1 MSYRP
6 GIIKSAGLTNVVP
19 LAGVEPAIP
28 QGAYKSRAATNA
40 FLRGEGSAYIRL
52 LLIQFAGR
60 SGGLSR
66 LRARPFGNAHTIRQ
80 PFQVVLFAEV
90 VICGVLLLE

>member
-28 QGAYKSRAATNA
+28 QGAYKSRA
-40 FLRGEGSAYIRL
+40 
-52 LLIQFAGR
+52 FAGQTLKALQYIIFCFLTAFVQR
-60 SGGLSR
+60 R
-66 LRARPFGNAHTIRQ
+66 
-80 PFQVVLFAEV
+80 
-90 VICGVLLLE
+90 

>member
-40 FLRGEGSAYIRL
+40 FLRGEGSANFIIAY
-52 LLIQFAGR
+52 
-60 SGGLSR
+60 S
-66 LRARPFGNAHTIRQ
+66 
-80 PFQVVLFAEV
+80 
-90 VICGVLLLE
+90 ICGPLRWP

>member
-40 FLRGEGSAYIRL
+40 FLRGEGSANIHYCL
-52 LLIQFAGR
+52 FN
-60 SGGLSR
+60 
-66 LRARPFGNAHTIRQ
+66 LRAAAVALAASERVHLATLTRSDSRFR
-80 PFQVVLFAEV
+80 LFLSQKSLYAAF
-90 VICGVLLLE
+90 CF

>member
-40 FLRGEGSAYIRL
+40 FLRGEGDRKS
-52 LLIQFAGR
+52 
-60 SGGLSR
+60 
-66 LRARPFGNAHTIRQ
+66 
-80 PFQVVLFAEV
+80 VV
-90 VICGVLLLE
+90 